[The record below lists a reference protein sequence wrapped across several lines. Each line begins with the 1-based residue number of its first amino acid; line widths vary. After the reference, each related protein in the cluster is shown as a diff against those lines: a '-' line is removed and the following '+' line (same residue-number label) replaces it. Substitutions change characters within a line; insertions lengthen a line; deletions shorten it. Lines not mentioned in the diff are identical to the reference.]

1 MFVLRHWEQFRKQRK
16 ERKQNMLTVTTFHFI
31 AGCLTGSEE
40 KGNLESVMVQSQGSS
55 YSKNH
60 GCETL
65 KIYNRHL

>member
-16 ERKQNMLTVTTFHFI
+16 EKKQNVLTVTTFHFI
-31 AGCLTGSEE
+31 AGCLTGREE
-40 KGNLESVMVQSQGSS
+40 KSNLKSVMVQSQGSN

-60 GCETL
+60 DCETL